1 MSMSEIDRYV
11 DQHLEDSL
19 AELAQLCASPS
30 VSAQGAAIRETA
42 ALLGTMLSRRGF
54 QVRLLEKPAGAN
66 PVLYA
71 ARRGRSP
78 FTLLFYNHYDVQPP
92 EPLELWSS
100 PPFEVVRRD
109 GKIYGRGVGDDK
121 GDITARLLAI
131 DALLGTSGD
140 LPVSIKFCIEGDE
153 EIGSPQLSA
162 FVEKHRELLQANA
175 CIWEGG
181 SVNWAGEPVIH
192 LGVKGLI
199 YVEFRVRSASRDVHS
214 SYGTTVPN
222 AAWRL
227 TWALASIKGPDERI
241 RVAGFYDDVRPPTD
255 EERRAV
261 EELPDEDDQALE
273 SLGLQAFVL
282 GVRGAAY
289 RMRNVFEPTATING
303 LSSGYQGPGSK
314 TVLPGYAYAKADFRL
329 VPDQDPTDIAAKL
342 RRHLD
347 GLGFADVEFE
357 LLGAERPARTK
368 MTDPFVQTVRKVAE
382 QASGTCA
389 RLVPNMAGTGPMYD
403 FVETLGLPT
412 ACIGVGY
419 PDTRAHAPDENI
431 RVDDYVRNA
440 KAVARLLE
448 TLGTANAP

>member
-1 MSMSEIDRYV
+1 MNDVDRYV
-11 DQHLEDSL
+11 DTHLEDSL
-19 AELAQLCASPS
+19 TELTRLCASPS
-30 VSAQGAAIRETA
+30 VSAQGTGIRETA
-42 ALLGTMLSRRGF
+42 GLLGNMLDQRGF
-54 QVRLLEKPAGAN
+54 QVRLLEKPGGAN

-71 ARRGRSP
+71 ERAGRSP

-92 EPLELWSS
+92 EPLDLWSS
-100 PPFEVVRRD
+100 PPYEMVRRD
-109 GKIYGRGVGDDK
+109 GKLFGRGVGDDK
-121 GDITARLLAI
+121 GDIAARLLAI
-131 DALLGTSGD
+131 DAILARGGE
-140 LPVSIKFCIEGDE
+140 LPVSVKFCIEGDE
-153 EIGSPQLSA
+153 EIGSPQLSP
-162 FVEKHRELLQANA
+162 FVESYRDILRADA

-214 SYGTTVPN
+214 SYGTVIPN

-241 RVAGFYDDVRPPTD
+241 LVPGFYDAVQAPTE

-261 EELPDEDDQALE
+261 EGLPDEDDQTLQ

-282 GVRGAAY
+282 GGRGAAN
-289 RMRNVFEPTATING
+289 RMRHVFEPTATING
-303 LSSGYQGPGSK
+303 IASGYQGPGSK
-314 TVLPGYAYAKADFRL
+314 TVLPAYAVAKADFRL
-329 VPDQDPTDIAAKL
+329 VPNQDPDDIARKL

-347 GLGFADVEFE
+347 EMGFTDVEFE
-357 LLGAERPARTK
+357 VLGAERPARTK
-368 MTDPFVQTVRKVAE
+368 MTDPFVQTVRRVAE
-382 QASGTCA
+382 EVSGHRA
-389 RLVPNMAGTGPMYD
+389 HLVPNMAGTGPMYD

-431 RVDDYVRNA
+431 RLGDYVCNT
-440 KAVARLLE
+440 KTVAHLLE
-448 TLGTANAP
+448 ALANG